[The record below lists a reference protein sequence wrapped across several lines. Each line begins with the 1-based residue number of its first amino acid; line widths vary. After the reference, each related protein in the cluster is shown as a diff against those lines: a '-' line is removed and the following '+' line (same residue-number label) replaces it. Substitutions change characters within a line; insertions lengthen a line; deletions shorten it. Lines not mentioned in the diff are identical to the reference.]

1 MRIKQT
7 KLYRAN
13 VAVLAHVIDK
23 RRFARELRRAWK
35 AGRAQ
40 FFGSTSK
47 LNYAFAWLHTPQGVG
62 YWDEMHMA
70 SGRGCR

>member
-23 RRFARELRRAWK
+23 RRFARELRRVHK
-35 AGRAQ
+35 VQKLCSYAGLS
-40 FFGSTSK
+40 G
-47 LNYAFAWLHTPQGVG
+47 AFAWSETPQGVMFWAKLHKATG
-62 YWDEMHMA
+62 RA
-70 SGRGCR
+70 SSNW